1 MLRYFS
7 HFGWWKLNNV
17 FIFLLFSLFI
27 VIYIYLRPTP
37 SSSEGKIRP
46 RSSSLLSNIRTHDF
60 HRYPESRSAIEYNRI
75 QTDDIT
81 KSIFFYHENE
91 TDKNIDYSKPL
102 KYSETIFR
110 SASFPIIWL
119 DAKCDVHWNRA
130 AQHEFLNYLLEK
142 QFPND
147 DISTCLSRQLFIL
160 EQSTMG
166 GFFSR
171 HHSLIDHFGQTLY
184 SPSMALPSFKRFA
197 LSHAPIEDFRNEGI
211 LRYFQSISLCLS
223 HINHPKLKT
232 LHDHLLSFVENSSD
246 TKIITNIYQLLER
259 DETTIKYKFSRKIW
273 KFGYDHVPHRRWL
286 FDRNRKEIKNILNY
300 HSSIKL
306 LINHSNEHIYY
317 NSSPSL
323 DLTGWR
329 PRNAPHQEPSD
340 VLNG

>member
-1 MLRYFS
+1 
-7 HFGWWKLNNV
+7 
-17 FIFLLFSLFI
+17 
-27 VIYIYLRPTP
+27 
-37 SSSEGKIRP
+37 
-46 RSSSLLSNIRTHDF
+46 
-60 HRYPESRSAIEYNRI
+60 
-75 QTDDIT
+75 
-81 KSIFFYHENE
+81 
-91 TDKNIDYSKPL
+91 
-102 KYSETIFR
+102 
-110 SASFPIIWL
+110 
-119 DAKCDVHWNRA
+119 
-130 AQHEFLNYLLEK
+130 
-142 QFPND
+142 
-147 DISTCLSRQLFIL
+147 
-160 EQSTMG
+160 MG

-306 LINHSNEHIYY
+306 LINHSNEHIYH

-329 PRNAPHQEPSD
+329 PRNGPHQDPSD